1 MTRIKKFFI
10 FTFLSAAKYFR
21 TALSESEGAYKLLF
35 VPGYEGTRWQIG
47 KWKAWQI
54 FENAKKQVP
63 AYKDFLS
70 KLDNFVVSIKG
81 WDPDLTTIPPNSSC
95 ICPCINWV
103 AGYSSVQL
111 VLL

>member
-1 MTRIKKFFI
+1 MTGIKKFFI

-21 TALSESEGAYKLLF
+21 TVLSESEGAYKLLF

-70 KLDNFVVSIKG
+70 KQNKFAVKAKG
-81 WDPDLTTIPPNSSC
+81 WDPDLTVIPPMEKESY
-95 ICPCINWV
+95 IKK
-103 AGYSSVQL
+103 YSIESRCVGG
-111 VLL
+111 VLPK